1 VSRRELLGLFALAV
15 AVRVGYILLFDPV
28 VRPISDGGNYHLLA
42 GNIAHGR
49 GYISPYDWAFLHHA
63 RPTAEF
69 APLHPTLLA
78 VAALVG
84 LGTILGQQLF
94 LAAVGAVTP
103 VLTALLG
110 LRITG
115 DRRVALAAG
124 GVAAVH
130 PILLGSDGALMP
142 ETLYTLLGT
151 ALVLTLLHDGRR
163 WSLAAGALL
172 GAAVLTR
179 GDALLLIPLV
189 VLPVL
194 AVRNGGLD
202 RRLAARSALVVGAAL
217 VVVTPWLVR
226 NAVRFDG
233 QLVLSNNLG
242 SLVNG
247 ANCPPSYA
255 GPGIGSWTFTC
266 ADRVRVDEAD
276 EVAASAAMRRAG
288 IEYAT
293 DHAGRLPVVAA
304 ARVARA
310 WGVLHPVGQARAEA
324 REGRVSG
331 VQLAGVVAD
340 WLLVP
345 LFALGA
351 WRLRRRAV
359 PLVAMVALVV
369 VLSVLAYGNTRFRE
383 VAEPALIVGAMAGI
397 ALDLPRRTSLTE
409 RS

>member
-1 VSRRELLGLFALAV
+1 MKRRELVGLFALAV
-15 AVRVGYILLFDPV
+15 AVRVGYVLFFDPV

-42 GNIAHGR
+42 DDIAHGR

-78 VAALVG
+78 GAVLLG

-94 LAAVGAVTP
+94 LAVVGAVTP

-110 LRITG
+110 WRITG
-115 DRRVALAAG
+115 DRRVAIAAG
-124 GVAAVH
+124 VVAAVH

-142 ETLYTLLGT
+142 ETLYALLGT
-151 ALVLTLLHDGRR
+151 AALLTLLRDGRR
-163 WSLAAGALL
+163 WALASGLLL
-172 GAAVLTR
+172 GAAILTR
-179 GDALLLIPLV
+179 GDGVLLVPMV
-189 VLPVL
+189 AVPVL
-194 AVRNGGLD
+194 GLRHGRVD
-202 RRLAARSALVVGAAL
+202 RRLVELLGLVVVGVL
-217 VVVTPWLVR
+217 VVVTPWLAR
-226 NAVRFDG
+226 NAARFDG

-242 SLVNG
+242 SLLNG
-247 ANCPPSYA
+247 ANCPPSYE

-266 ADRVRVDEAD
+266 ADRVEVDPTD
-276 EVAASAAMRRAG
+276 EVAASSAMRKAG
-288 IEYAT
+288 IDYAT

-310 WGVLHPVGQARAEA
+310 WGVLHPVGQARAEG

-340 WLLVP
+340 WFLLP

-359 PLVAMVALVV
+359 PLVAMVALVIG
-369 VLSVLAYGNTRFRE
+369 LSVVAYGNTRFRE
-383 VAEPALIVGAMAGI
+383 IAEPALIVGAMAGTT
-397 ALDLPRRTSLTE
+397 LTSDRRTSLTE
-409 RS
+409 HS

>member
-1 VSRRELLGLFALAV
+1 VSRRELAAVFALAV
-15 AVRVGYILLFDPV
+15 AVRVGYVLLFDPV

-78 VAALVG
+78 GAVLLG

-94 LAAVGAVTP
+94 LAVVGAITP

-110 LRITG
+110 WRITG
-115 DRRVALAAG
+115 DRRIAIAAG
-124 GVAAVH
+124 VVAAVH

-142 ETLYTLLGT
+142 ETLYALLGT
-151 ALVLTLLHDGRR
+151 AVLLTLLRDGRR
-163 WSLAAGALL
+163 WALASGLLL

-179 GDALLLIPLV
+179 GDGLLLVPIV
-189 VLPVL
+189 AVPVL
-194 AVRNGGLD
+194 ALRHGRVD
-202 RRLAARSALVVGAAL
+202 RRLFELLGLLVVGLL
-217 VVVTPWLVR
+217 VVVTPWLAR
-226 NAVRFDG
+226 NAARFDG

-242 SLVNG
+242 SLLNG
-247 ANCPPSYA
+247 ANCPPSYE

-266 ADRVRVDEAD
+266 ADRVDVDPTD
-276 EVAASAAMRRAG
+276 EVAASAAMRKAG
-288 IEYAT
+288 IDYAT
-293 DHAGRLPVVAA
+293 DHAGRLPVVAV

-310 WGVLHPVGQARAEA
+310 WGLLHPVGQARAEG

-340 WLLVP
+340 WFLLP

-359 PLVAMVALVV
+359 PLVAMVDLVV
-369 VLSVLAYGNTRFRE
+369 ALSVVAYGNTRFRE
-383 VAEPALIVGAMAGI
+383 IAEPALIVGAMAGI
-397 ALDLPRRTSLTE
+397 ALTSTRRTALTE
-409 RS
+409 HS